1 MSNKPLFHHQ
11 SSPDWRDPSC
21 YKYTAELTFPQWAW
35 EFLRRNPKY
44 QQDWERWGLETE
56 VSAQTLDRLLSSE
69 TPQIAPTTEALVQAT
84 IDAATW
90 GLNHPFNP
98 SMTPRAGE
106 PFPVWRKELLGERVF
121 LLNRGHAA
129 ETIARAPDEVV
140 FFGLDL
146 RLRLTPQIDFLK
158 QVFEDE
164 REQLGLRP
172 KRITKAHRKTFPNY
186 LRALDAD
193 ALGIPPKETAR
204 ALWPN
209 HSDSKRQHRD
219 TLRRA
224 KQLCDAGYIDL
235 VSLKV
240 K

>member
-1 MSNKPLFHHQ
+1 M
-11 SSPDWRDPSC
+11 
-21 YKYTAELTFPQWAW
+21 
-35 EFLRRNPKY
+35 
-44 QQDWERWGLETE
+44 ETE
-56 VSAQTLDRLLSSE
+56 VPAQTLDRLLSSE
-69 TPQIAPTTEALVQAT
+69 TPQIAPTTEALVR
-84 IDAATW
+84 AAIGAAKY
-90 GLNHPFNP
+90 GLNQPLNP
-98 SMTPRAGE
+98 SMVPRAGD

-121 LLNRGHAA
+121 VLNRGHAA
-129 ETIARAPDEVV
+129 ETIARTPDEVV

-146 RLRLTPQIDFLK
+146 RLRLTPQIAFLK
-158 QVFEDE
+158 QVFKDE

-172 KRITKAHRKTFPNY
+172 KRITKAHRKTTFPNY

-235 VSLKV
+235 VGLKE